1 MRLTEPLQLLEQGYW
16 CVPLFDRRKYSTQIG
31 GRDWGDYFEAP
42 ELGHSE
48 LLARAAMVGDTAS
61 GWALILQP
69 TDPVK
74 LVVIDSDSYGISAEQ
89 AWSDFG
95 LSDVAMPPYVRSASG
110 GHHFWFRWS
119 SNEMQADP
127 NASINRLP
135 SKFTLPAVRGDIRAS
150 NAPRLLIVLPG
161 TRAVGHQKKV
171 GTYTASPGFPSVDKL
186 PPFPKH
192 LYRRLT
198 FNETKPTERPIDGE
212 RQLPTEA
219 THFLD
224 LLGKDAFAM
233 GAMNIDVAKAG
244 QVLGRCLGWK
254 TPSDKAFADAW
265 LAIKP
270 LLDDDFDDRS
280 FRTAFA
286 SGWKRGAANR
296 QAHGAATDIPV
307 ATEVMDEAV
316 RLFGGLPSMVE
327 VLDSAGKTH
336 EFILSIGG
344 SDHKPGGRTCGLPKV
359 EDAVEALTR
368 LSGAELDV
376 VTQSPLFVLGKW
388 RKALHFTLMVNRTI
402 DTLGIS
408 PEEAVWE
415 RLRALARGAASS
427 GNITNTWRGKYPVS
441 DAFIVAS
448 QESTDSLALRP
459 RAYEA
464 LLLTSGDVTK
474 ARRVVKARSVEKA
487 MTGTKAKLYCFSL
500 SDIQRE
506 SADPGLLDYV
516 GAEVVRM
523 ITRAATKEIP
533 DKS

>member
-1 MRLTEPLQLLEQGYW
+1 MEHGYW
-16 CVPLFDRRKYSTQIG
+16 CVPLMDRRKFALDIG
-31 GRDWGDYFEAP
+31 GRTISEFFENP
-42 ELGHSE
+42 SLGHAE
-48 LLARAAMVGDTAS
+48 LLARCHVAKPAAT

-89 AWSDFG
+89 AWTDFG
-95 LSDVAMPPYVRSASG
+95 LSDVPLPPYIRSASG
-110 GHHFWFRWS
+110 GHHFWFRWDMD
-119 SNEMQADP
+119 ELADK
-127 NASINRLP
+127 NASIDKLP
-135 SKFTLPAVRGDIRAS
+135 GKFSLPAVKGDIRAS
-150 NAPRLLIVLPG
+150 NVPRLLIVLPG
-161 TRAVGHQKKV
+161 TRAINHQKTV
-171 GTYTASPGFPSVDKL
+171 GEYVAAPGFPDIEQL
-186 PPFPKH
+186 PPLPRH

-198 FNETKPTERPIDGE
+198 FNENQSQQRTEDGDRP
-212 RQLPTEA
+212 LPTEA

-224 LLGKDAFAM
+224 LLGPEAFSH
-233 GAMNIDVAKAG
+233 GEMNIDVSKAG

-254 TPSDKAFADAW
+254 APSDKAINEAW
-265 LAIKP
+265 NTIKP

-296 QAHGAATDIPV
+296 QAHGAASDIPV

-316 RLFGGLPSMVE
+316 RLFGGLPSLIE

-336 EFILSIGG
+336 EYILTIGG
-344 SDHKPGGRTCGLPKV
+344 SKNTPGGRTVGLPKI

-388 RKALHFTLMVNRTI
+388 RKALHFTLMVGRNI

-408 PEEAVWE
+408 PEETVWE
-415 RLRALARGAASS
+415 RLRQLARGAASS
-427 GNITNTWRGKYPVS
+427 GNITNSWKGGYPAS
-441 DAFIVAS
+441 DAFVVAAS
-448 QESTDSLALRP
+448 GSADTLALKP

-474 ARRVVKARSVEKA
+474 ARKVTKARGVEKA
-487 MTGTKAKLYCFSL
+487 IVGSKAKFQCFSL
-500 SDIQRE
+500 GDIQRE
-506 SADPGLLDYV
+506 ASDPGLLDYI
-516 GAEVVRM
+516 GAEVVRLA
-523 ITRAATKEIP
+523 TRKAQKGLEE
-533 DKS
+533 